1 MIKHYTYINYSLLKN
16 TKSGVIVSAGKPTNA
31 TYFVGLLKYNTG
43 SYTYI
48 ILPQNVWIG
57 GLILVTNTFNIN
69 LTKIC
74 FIELGLKLYKSVIT
88 YLKNLQPS
96 SLIFNLCLKTTG
108 QYAKAA
114 GTFCKIITIDLDKEL
129 ILVQLP
135 TTKKKWIYWWSIA
148 VTGRVS
154 NIFHK
159 KEIFGKAGYYR
170 LANKRPA
177 VRGVAMNPVDH
188 PHGGRTKS
196 NSPEV
201 TPWGKIA
208 KHNK

>member
-1 MIKHYTYINYSLLKN
+1 M
-16 TKSGVIVSAGKPTNA
+16 
-31 TYFVGLLKYNTG
+31 LKYSTG
-43 SYTYI
+43 SYSYI
-48 ILPQNVWIG
+48 ILPHNIWIG
-57 GLILVTNTFNIN
+57 DLIFASNTFNVD

-74 FIELGLKLYKSVIT
+74 FIELGFKLYKSVIT
-88 YLKNLQPS
+88 YIKNLQPS
-96 SLIFNLCLKTTG
+96 FLIFNVCLKTYG

-114 GTFCKIITIDLDKEL
+114 GVFCKIISIDFDKEL
-129 ILVQLP
+129 ILIQLP
-135 TTKKKWIYWWSIA
+135 TLQKKWISWLSIA
-148 VTGRVS
+148 MIGRVS

-159 KEIFGKAGYYR
+159 KEIFGKAGYFR
-170 LANKRPA
+170 LKNVRPS

-208 KHNK
+208 KFSK